1 VACKGCGKNPKSV
14 KLFFIFVVP
23 MNDETILNNCTFT
36 SKMKGLDAA
45 KKIRTDPAFVLLR
58 LQVIMGHIE

>member
-1 VACKGCGKNPKSV
+1 
-14 KLFFIFVVP
+14 